1 LCWNGLYPRVT
12 HHFASFC
19 LLINCPHSRGGSLQK
34 TGLSFRIWPILH
46 PASANSGGDFSMW
59 ICPPI
64 IHIFA
69 KDGCSC
75 PRSSP
80 LRNGTSKVNGEA
92 CRHAKRSLAQVL
104 WYCGINQSDL
114 TSFRTFEVANS
125 EGMSKIRLWRQPGFV
140 RPHSVDGSLKAKK
153 SENFSNGYG
162 PWVKFIGYLQTKNI

>member
-1 LCWNGLYPRVT
+1 MGYIHLSRIIL
-12 HHFASFC
+12 HHFVNDLTPILVVAVYKQAYPS
-19 LLINCPHSRGGSLQK
+19 G
-34 TGLSFRIWPILH
+34 SFRPIH

-75 PRSSP
+75 HETFPTEERD
-80 LRNGTSKVNGEA
+80 LVAVNGEA

-140 RPHSVDGSLKAKK
+140 RPHSVDGSLKAKT

-162 PWVKFIGYLQTKNI
+162 PWVKFIGYLQTKKI